1 MLMPK
6 RSKYRKEQRWKFSG
20 EATRCTKVEFGE
32 YGIIATEACLVTNRQ
47 IEAARRTIAR
57 SLKRIGK
64 IWIRIFPAIP
74 YTKKPL
80 ETRMGNGKGNVEYYV
95 ALVKPGTVLFEVAGI
110 DSKEAERAFWL
121 AGQKLPIKSK
131 MIVRDKM

>member
-6 RSKYRKEQRWKFSG
+6 RTKYRKQQRWTFHG
-20 EATRCTKVEFGE
+20 EAQKCNKVEFGE
-32 YGIIATEACLVTNRQ
+32 YGIIATEPSLITNRQ

-57 SLKRIGK
+57 SLKRVGK
-64 IWIRIFPAIP
+64 IWIRIFPDIP

-95 ALVKPGTVLFEVAGI
+95 AKVKPGTVLFEVAGI
-110 DSKEAERAFWL
+110 NSADAEKAFWL
-121 AGQKLPIKSK
+121 AGQKLPIKTK
-131 MIVRDKM
+131 YIVRDTL

>member
-6 RSKYRKEQRWKFSG
+6 RTKYRKQQRWSFHG
-20 EATRCTKVEFGE
+20 EATKGNSVEFGE
-32 YGIIATEACLVTNRQ
+32 YGMIALEPILVTNRQ

-57 SLKRIGK
+57 ALKRVGK

-95 ALVKPGTVLFEVAGI
+95 AKVKPGTVLFEVAGI
-110 DSKEAERAFWL
+110 DAKEAERAFWL
-121 AGQKLPIKSK
+121 AGQKLPIKTK
-131 MIVRDKM
+131 FIVRDAL

>member
-1 MLMPK
+1 MPK
-6 RSKYRKEQRWKFSG
+6 RTKYRKLQRGWHFSG
-20 EATRCTKVEFGE
+20 EATRCNKVEFGE
-32 YGIIATEACLVTNRQ
+32 YGIIATESHLITNRQ

-64 IWIRIFPAIP
+64 IWIRIFPDIP

-95 ALVKPGTVLFEVAGI
+95 SLVKPGTVLFEVAGI
-110 DSKEAERAFWL
+110 ESADAEKAFWL
-121 AGQKLPIKSK
+121 AGQKLPIKTK
-131 MIVRDKM
+131 MIKRDTL